1 MQRKHAWSPSD
12 LERFTELYRSD
23 HANEQAEVAAQEQLA
38 VAERVA
44 DDVQAKLSRSIL
56 SRYHEEQ
63 IWSDKIRRASTWV
76 TWGLMGFN
84 VLLFVVVQL
93 WLEPWKRRRLVGG
106 FEEKVREVIQEEG
119 LRTAALLSMR
129 VDPKAAAAMA
139 TETETVAVEAE
150 NAPAES
156 AGGTAAVVD
165 SEPVLLEDDILHT
178 LPGSDEVPMED
189 IADVEAAHEEERQ
202 NGWYVLGTVAGW
214 LEYAG
219 GQVVEAF
226 SEQVIYIKKYEFAT
240 AMLGSMGLGAFLA
253 AVVSLVLKI

>member
-1 MQRKHAWSPSD
+1 M
-12 LERFTELYRSD
+12 ERFTSLYRSD
-23 HANEQAEVAAQEQLA
+23 HANEQAESAAQEQLA

-106 FEEKVREVIQEEG
+106 FEQKVREVIQEEG
-119 LRTAALLSMR
+119 LHAALLNMR
-129 VDPKAAAAMA
+129 VEPTAAVAQVMEAV
-139 TETETVAVEAE
+139 TEDAPDHGVVEA
-150 NAPAES
+150 
-156 AGGTAAVVD
+156 GTAAVVD
-165 SEPVLLEDDILHT
+165 SEPILLEDDILHT
-178 LPGSDEVPMED
+178 SVKEDETLVSGL
-189 IADVEAAHEEERQ
+189 ATVEATGEVHEEEFQ
-202 NGWYVLGTVAGW
+202 NRWYTRGGLGVVGKW
-214 LEYAG
+214 LAYAG
-219 GQVVEAF
+219 GQFDDAF

-240 AMLGSMGLGAFLA
+240 ALLGSMGLGAFLTA
-253 AVVSLVLKI
+253 LVSLVLSKL